1 MSVRQDRPTTAH
13 NGIPGAMEIE
23 AAAAG
28 ANEHLGEGNSFA
40 VAAPENPLKRNIV
53 VSIKA
58 SLNDLCLQKAR
69 GTWAPSQES
78 LRSIC
83 KPRHSNHL
91 GTVGLRPTVGEADLA
106 RASVSQS
113 SSASS
118 PAWMVS
124 ASRWVVSRAAMA
136 PPPAPCPPPRPA
148 RLDPC
153 IQVADGLPPCAT
165 VGRPQVGR
173 AARHEDYPRQV
184 QLPRRPRCAAATRPG
199 SERRARVPQ
208 D

>member
-124 ASRWVVSRAAMA
+124 ASRWVVSRAAR
-136 PPPAPCPPPRPA
+136 PGPTPLPAASPCPPRPFHPGCRRFA
-148 RLDPC
+148 PVRN
-153 IQVADGLPPCAT
+153 
-165 VGRPQVGR
+165 R
-173 AARHEDYPRQV
+173 RQTSS
-184 QLPRRPRCAAATRPG
+184 RSCCTT
-199 SERRARVPQ
+199 
-208 D
+208 